1 MIPQLLR
8 LGGCRESD
16 GARQMQVL
24 NSPKWSYWSCQR
36 FFEISFRLG
45 QLPDVAWFAPRQPDR
60 WMAARAVAPS
70 MWLVA
75 STLGTRRLRRSAT
88 NRNNITNPDGA
99 CQLLWGQHTY
109 AGLTLPCKPKHT
121 WRIDELHN
129 IRWSDSS
136 TVQAAAF
143 LPADWSMDM
152 IWPPSCHASKSIQKG
167 TFDFNLE
174 RHSDIPILYTFLF
187 MYYILHIH
195 RNTHTHWSIYY
206 IIYMITIYIYI
217 YITYIYIFYM

>member
-1 MIPQLLR
+1 MLLV
-8 LGGCRESD
+8 CS
-16 GARQMQVL
+16 Q
-24 NSPKWSYWSCQR
+24 
-36 FFEISFRLG
+36 
-45 QLPDVAWFAPRQPDR
+45 
-60 WMAARAVAPS
+60 AARPLNGSTGSSTVNVVSCINIGDQETQEICHKSQQHHKSRWS
-70 MWLVA
+70 MSIVV
-75 STLGTRRLRRSAT
+75 GGR
-88 NRNNITNPDGA
+88 A
-99 CQLLWGQHTY
+99 CEQHTY

-187 MYYILHIH
+187 MYILHIH

-206 IIYMITIYIYI
+206 IIYIWLQFISIYI
-217 YITYIYIFYM
+217 YITYILYI